1 MSVSRGRGDVVA
13 ATSTPWPSGDGGGPA
28 FAARISRGNG
38 QAVLWLA
45 GEQDITVRVVLADA
59 LSAALRAPGG
69 LLAVDL
75 SGLAFMDLSGLRL
88 LIAADARLR
97 AEGRAPLAVRGAAGS
112 VARLFEIAE
121 ATALLAGQGAGACP
135 PAAPPLPGPGPAAR
149 ADA

>member
-1 MSVSRGRGDVVA
+1 MA

-45 GEQDITVRVVLADA
+45 GEQDITVRVVLADALSAA